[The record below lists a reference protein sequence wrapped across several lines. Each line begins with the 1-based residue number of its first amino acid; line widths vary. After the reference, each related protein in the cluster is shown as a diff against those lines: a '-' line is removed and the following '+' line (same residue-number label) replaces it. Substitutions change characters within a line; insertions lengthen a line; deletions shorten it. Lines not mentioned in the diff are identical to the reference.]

1 MKKFHIAILAT
12 LIIVALGLGYLFFI
26 LPDQIEKNLIAK
38 VPDSVKLDYEKF
50 SLDYIKQG
58 AILSN
63 VEIKINDFNGVIKA
77 NEINLQ
83 DLGDENIGF
92 SIKLLDVSSVGIEY
106 HAKQFDVD
114 SLSLPGLLFIS
125 NEFKKDINS
134 GLQALKNAKPK
145 TVKMMKINDS
155 RLNVDGKK
163 IIFLI
168 LQLLSLGTE

>member
-1 MKKFHIAILAT
+1 MKKFHLAILAT

-58 AILSN
+58 VVLSN

-92 SIKLLDVSSVGIEY
+92 SILNLDAY
-106 HAKQFDVD
+106 
-114 SLSLPGLLFIS
+114 
-125 NEFKKDINS
+125 
-134 GLQALKNAKPK
+134 
-145 TVKMMKINDS
+145 
-155 RLNVDGKK
+155 
-163 IIFLI
+163 
-168 LQLLSLGTE
+168 